1 MTAERGFKYH
11 DHTAD
16 ITVECWAPTLE
27 EAFEEAALG
36 ALEVILDTSTV
47 QPVESID
54 VTVHGVDLE
63 ELLVEWIGHL
73 IALIDINS
81 QFYSKFQVQKISR
94 DAEGF
99 ALNGR
104 IWGEDINLERHD
116 ARTEAK
122 AMTYADMSIEQGSK
136 RTTLRFTLDL

>member
-36 ALEVILDTSTV
+36 ALEVIFDTSTV

-54 VTVHGVDLE
+54 VTVHGIDIE

-81 QFYSKFQVQKISR
+81 QFYSEFEVQEITK
-94 DAEGF
+94 DTEGF
-99 ALNGR
+99 TLNGR

-116 ARTEAK
+116 TRTEAK
-122 AMTYADMSIEQGSK
+122 AMTYADMSIEQGAD

>member
-27 EAFEEAALG
+27 QAFEEAALG

-47 QPVESID
+47 EPNESVD
-54 VTVHGVDLE
+54 VSVQGIDLE

-81 QFYSKFQVQKISR
+81 QFYSKFKVQEIAR
-94 DAEGF
+94 NPEGF
-99 ALNGR
+99 ALIG
-104 IWGEDINLERHD
+104 H
-116 ARTEAK
+116 
-122 AMTYADMSIEQGSK
+122 
-136 RTTLRFTLDL
+136 

>member
-47 QPVESID
+47 DPVESID
-54 VTVHGVDLE
+54 VTVYGIDLE

-81 QFYSKFQVQKISR
+81 QFYSKFELLEISKN
-94 DAEGF
+94 AKGF
-99 ALNGR
+99 ILNAR
-104 IWGEDINLERHD
+104 VWGEDIDLERHD
-116 ARTEAK
+116 TRTEVK
-122 AMTYADMSIEQGSK
+122 AMTYADMNIEQEAV

>member
-16 ITVECWAPTLE
+16 ITVECWAPTLK

-47 QPVESID
+47 QPIESID
-54 VTVHGVDLE
+54 VRVQGIDLE

-81 QFYSKFQVQKISR
+81 QFYSKFEVLEISKNT
-94 DAEGF
+94 EGF
-99 ALNGR
+99 TLNGR
-104 IWGEDINLERHD
+104 VWGENIDLERHD
-116 ARTEAK
+116 TRTEVK
-122 AMTYADMSIEQGSK
+122 AMTYADMNIEQEAV

>member
-1 MTAERGFKYH
+1 MTAERGFRYH

-16 ITVECWAPTLE
+16 ITVECWAPTLK

-36 ALEVILDTSTV
+36 ALEVISDTSTV
-47 QPVESID
+47 QPIESID
-54 VTVHGVDLE
+54 VRVQGIDLE

-81 QFYSKFQVQKISR
+81 QFYSKFEVLGISKNT
-94 DAEGF
+94 EGF
-99 ALNGR
+99 TLNGR
-104 IWGEDINLERHD
+104 VWGENIDLERHD
-116 ARTEAK
+116 TRTEVK
-122 AMTYADMSIEQGSK
+122 AMTYADMNIEQEAV

>member
-16 ITVECWAPTLE
+16 ITVECWAPSLE
-27 EAFEEAALG
+27 QAFEEAALA

-47 QPVESID
+47 KPINSTDVNVQGID
-54 VTVHGVDLE
+54 ME
-63 ELLVEWIGHL
+63 ELLVEWIGYI

-81 QFYSKFQVQKISR
+81 QFYSKFEVQKI
-94 DAEGF
+94 AKNPKGF
-99 ALNGR
+99 TLSGR
-104 IWGEDINLERHD
+104 VWGEDIDLERHD
-116 ARTEAK
+116 TRTEVK
-122 AMTYADMSIEQGSK
+122 AMTYADMSIEQETD

>member
-27 EAFEEAALG
+27 QAFEEAALG

-47 QPVESID
+47 QPIETID
-54 VTVHGVDLE
+54 VRVQGIDLE

-81 QFYSKFQVQKISR
+81 QFYSKFEVLGISKST
-94 DAEGF
+94 EGF
-99 ALNGR
+99 TLSGR
-104 IWGEDINLERHD
+104 VRGENIDLERHD
-116 ARTEAK
+116 TRTEVK
-122 AMTYADMSIEQGSK
+122 AMTYADMSIEQEAV

>member
-1 MTAERGFKYH
+1 MTAERGFRYH

-36 ALEVILDTSTV
+36 ALEVIFDTSTV

-54 VTVHGVDLE
+54 VTVHGIDIE

-81 QFYSKFQVQKISR
+81 QFYSEFEVQEITK
-94 DAEGF
+94 DTEGF
-99 ALNGR
+99 TLNGR

-116 ARTEAK
+116 TRTEAK
-122 AMTYADMSIEQGSK
+122 AMTYADMSIEQGAD

>member
-1 MTAERGFKYH
+1 METERGFKYH

-36 ALEVILDTSTV
+36 AFEVILDTSTV
-47 QPVESID
+47 QPID
-54 VTVHGVDLE
+54 STDVNVQGIDLE
-63 ELLVEWIGHL
+63 ELLVEWIGYI

-81 QFYSKFQVQKISR
+81 QFYSKFEIREISKKSQ
-94 DAEGF
+94 GF
-99 ALNGR
+99 TLSGLV
-104 IWGEDINLERHD
+104 WGEDIDLERHD
-116 ARTEAK
+116 TRTEVK
-122 AMTYADMSIEQGSK
+122 AMTYADMSIELDAE

>member
-1 MTAERGFKYH
+1 MMSERGFKYY

-47 QPVESID
+47 QPTDYVD
-54 VTVHGVDLE
+54 VSVHGIDLE

-81 QFYSKFQVQKISR
+81 QFYSKFEVQEITKNT
-94 DAEGF
+94 EGF
-99 ALNGR
+99 SLNGR

-116 ARTEAK
+116 TRTEAK
-122 AMTYADMSIEQGSK
+122 AMTYADMSIEQGAD

>member
-1 MTAERGFKYH
+1 MMSERGFKYH

-47 QPVESID
+47 QPTDYVDIS
-54 VTVHGVDLE
+54 VHGIDLE

-81 QFYSKFQVQKISR
+81 QFYSKFEVQEITK
-94 DAEGF
+94 DTEGF
-99 ALNGR
+99 SLNGR

-116 ARTEAK
+116 TRTEAK
-122 AMTYADMSIEQGSK
+122 AMTYADMSIEQGAD

>member
-16 ITVECWAPTLE
+16 ITVECWAPSLE

-47 QPVESID
+47 QPINSAD
-54 VTVHGVDLE
+54 VTVNGIDLE
-63 ELLVEWIGHL
+63 ELLVEWIGYI

-81 QFYSKFQVQKISR
+81 QFYSRFEVKEIAKTP
-94 DAEGF
+94 EGF
-99 ALNGR
+99 VLSGR
-104 IWGEDINLERHD
+104 VWGESIDLERHD
-116 ARTEAK
+116 TRTEVK
-122 AMTYADMSIEQGSK
+122 AMTYADMSIEQDAE
-136 RTTLRFTLDL
+136 RTTLIFTLDL

>member
-1 MTAERGFKYH
+1 MTAKRGFKYH

-47 QPVESID
+47 QPIHSTD
-54 VTVHGVDLE
+54 VDVHGIDLE
-63 ELLVEWIGHL
+63 ELLVEWIGYI

-81 QFYSKFQVQKISR
+81 QFYSKFEVLEISKKS
-94 DAEGF
+94 DGF
-99 ALNGR
+99 TLNGR
-104 IWGEDINLERHD
+104 VWGEDIDLERHD
-116 ARTEAK
+116 TRTEVK
-122 AMTYADMSIEQGSK
+122 AMTYADMSIEQDAK
-136 RTTLRFTLDL
+136 RTTLIFTLDL

>member
-11 DHTAD
+11 EHTAD

-27 EAFEEAALG
+27 AAFEEGAHG

-47 QPVESID
+47 QPTDCVD
-54 VTVHGVDLE
+54 VSVHGIDLE

-81 QFYSKFQVQKISR
+81 QFYSKFEVQKISK
-94 DAEGF
+94 DTEGF
-99 ALNGR
+99 TLNGR

-116 ARTEAK
+116 TRTEVK
-122 AMTYADMSIEQGSK
+122 AMTYADMSIEQGADH
-136 RTTLRFTLDL
+136 TTLRFTLDL

>member
-36 ALEVILDTSTV
+36 ALEVIFDTSTV
-47 QPVESID
+47 QPIESID
-54 VTVHGVDLE
+54 VTVHGIDIE
-63 ELLVEWIGHL
+63 ELLVEWIGYL

-81 QFYSKFQVQKISR
+81 QFYSKFEVQEITK
-94 DAEGF
+94 DTEGF
-99 ALNGR
+99 SLNGR

-116 ARTEAK
+116 TRTEAK
-122 AMTYADMSIEQGSK
+122 AMTYADMSIEQGAD